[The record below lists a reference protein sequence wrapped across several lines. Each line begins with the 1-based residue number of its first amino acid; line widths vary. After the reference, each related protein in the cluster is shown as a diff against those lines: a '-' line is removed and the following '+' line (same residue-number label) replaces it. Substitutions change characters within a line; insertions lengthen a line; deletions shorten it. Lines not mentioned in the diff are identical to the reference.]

1 MSSEEKLQ
9 RIIEAVVRIDP
20 GILDDK
26 IADALLAGVEPL
38 KVVNEGI
45 TVGLRRVGD
54 LFAEEELFLPELV
67 LAGSIVT
74 KAVEKLMSSFSG
86 EKTISNKGTLLIATV
101 KGDVHDIGKNLVT
114 LIMTASG
121 YEVIDLG
128 TDVSAEVI
136 VDKVTTL
143 NPQMI
148 GLSSL
153 LSTTMPVQREVIQ
166 SLEEAG
172 VRDQVSVLVGGAP
185 VTKSWAEEIG
195 ADGYAENASQAVLE
209 ADRLMA
215 QT

>member
-9 RIIEAVVRIDP
+9 GVIEAVVKIEP

-26 IADALLAGVEPL
+26 IADALQAGLEPL
-38 KVVNEGI
+38 MVINEGI

-54 LFAEEELFLPELV
+54 LFADEELFLPELV

-86 EKTISNKGTLLIATV
+86 KETLSKKGTILIATV
-101 KGDVHDIGKNLVT
+101 KGDVHDIGKNLVS
-114 LIMTASG
+114 LIMAASG
-121 YEVIDLG
+121 YEVVDLG
-128 TDVSAEVI
+128 TDVSAEAI
-136 VDKVTTL
+136 VDKVTAL
-143 NPQMI
+143 NPQLI

-172 VRDQVSVLVGGAP
+172 VRDQVRVMVGGAP
-185 VTKSWAEEIG
+185 VTKAWAEEIG

-209 ADRLMA
+209 ADRLIA
-215 QT
+215 

>member
-1 MSSEEKLQ
+1 MRVNLRLWLVPVFLTCLVLGVWRSD
-9 RIIEAVVRIDP
+9 V
-20 GILDDK
+20 
-26 IADALLAGVEPL
+26 IAAEDIKAPLLT
-38 KVVNEGI
+38 GI
-45 TVGLRRVGD
+45 TWVKMSQDQKAAYIWGAGD
-54 LFAEEELFLPELV
+54 VVDLEQEIMEIHPELKRE
-67 LAGSIVT
+67 SFVT

-153 LSTTMPVQREVIQ
+153 LSTTMPVQR
-166 SLEEAG
+166 
-172 VRDQVSVLVGGAP
+172 
-185 VTKSWAEEIG
+185 
-195 ADGYAENASQAVLE
+195 
-209 ADRLMA
+209 
-215 QT
+215 

>member
-195 ADGYAENASQAVLE
+195 ADGYAENASQAVRE

>member
-143 NPQMI
+143 NPQLI